1 MGTWAFEVIRQA
13 TQLPT
18 IFLGFIFIFAF
29 IRHGRMGQVP
39 MIDSDIFN
47 FSILTLLSM
56 SISIF
61 LKFNSNFTES
71 RWIIL
76 IVGQQQH
83 RVLAPVNY

>member
-1 MGTWAFEVIRQA
+1 
-13 TQLPT
+13 
-18 IFLGFIFIFAF
+18 
-29 IRHGRMGQVP
+29 
-39 MIDSDIFN
+39 
-47 FSILTLLSM
+47 M